1 MSDFIYDMNLTM
13 GGTFGP
19 EWEFDKIMSS
29 CTYYFKESIH
39 ALLSTRVVNYLL
51 VNLLLFPRKHEET
64 TQDPTLS
71 TVFIVRIEDDL
82 FKVKHFSLNFR

>member
-39 ALLSTRVVNYLL
+39 ALLNTRVVNYLP
-51 VNLLLFPRKHEET
+51 VNLLLLELGGWIFHPFSK
-64 TQDPTLS
+64 
-71 TVFIVRIEDDL
+71 
-82 FKVKHFSLNFR
+82 FKGLIRLT